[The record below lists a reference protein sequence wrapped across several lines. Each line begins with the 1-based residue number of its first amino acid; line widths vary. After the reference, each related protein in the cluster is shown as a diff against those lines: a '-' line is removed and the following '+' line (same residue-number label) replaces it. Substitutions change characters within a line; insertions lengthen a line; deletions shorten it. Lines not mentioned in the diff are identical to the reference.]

1 MNEASDEQEQQEEHE
16 DDEDPPVKDT
26 TKKKRKSSASS
37 KGKKKSNS
45 DKGRKESF
53 VQALTNDSHDYTLQ
67 WPMKIPLYEM
77 WIRNLETSIQRA
89 SSSDVFVSLFSAEI
103 ARASSCTANRVIATG
118 TTPSSE
124 LSTMIFVGNCKQL
137 HHLLME
143 SDADTSATNRCL
155 MIIQESLKDLSDV
168 IDPSISL
175 SCHPFATGRDFNDGK

>member
-1 MNEASDEQEQQEEHE
+1 M
-16 DDEDPPVKDT
+16 KDT
-26 TKKKRKSSASS
+26 TMKKRKSSASSS

-53 VQALTNDSHDYTLQ
+53 VQALANDSHDYTLQ

-77 WIRNLETSIQRA
+77 WIRNLESNIQRA

-103 ARASSCTANRVIATG
+103 ARASGCTTNRVIATG

-143 SDADTSATNRCL
+143 SDANTSSTNRCL
-155 MIIQESLKDLSDV
+155 MIIQESLKDLFDV
-168 IDPSISL
+168 IDTSISL
-175 SCHPFATGRDFNDGK
+175 SCHPFATGRDFNDGKKEKRGLFGCFSYISLLH